1 MDTRQL
7 KPKLRKFLSQFD
19 DCFLRKD
26 TRSHLPTN
34 VEGQLSS
41 LQDKSV
47 APIALKAGV
56 APRTLQEFLSQLKWD
71 QDKLA
76 IGCRTVPGANA
87 TGLGGKKNP
96 EVTEC
101 QVQTA
106 LGALIPCWW
115 LDQRPA
121 AKLLVRTAEE
131 IRQNQHK
138 SAEARQSHIKRTRER
153 LRELGI
159 KLTEIPRC
167 RWGAT

>member
-1 MDTRQL
+1 M
-7 KPKLRKFLSQFD
+7 PPAKF
-19 DCFLRKD
+19 
-26 TRSHLPTN
+26 
-34 VEGQLSS
+34 
-41 LQDKSV
+41 
-47 APIALKAGV
+47 
-56 APRTLQEFLSQLKWD
+56 
-71 QDKLA
+71 A
-76 IGCRTVPGANA
+76 I
-87 TGLGGKKNP
+87 LEKHP
-96 EVTEC
+96 EVTES

-115 LDQRPA
+115 LDQRPS

-138 SAEARQSHIKRTRER
+138 NAEARQSHIKRTRER

>member
-1 MDTRQL
+1 MVVADKKARSSTGAVQGD
-7 KPKLRKFLSQFD
+7 PAETE
-19 DCFLRKD
+19 FLR
-26 TRSHLPTN
+26 
-34 VEGQLSS
+34 
-41 LQDKSV
+41 
-47 APIALKAGV
+47 
-56 APRTLQEFLSQLKWD
+56 
-71 QDKLA
+71 
-76 IGCRTVPGANA
+76 
-87 TGLGGKKNP
+87 GKKNP

-101 QVQTA
+101 RVQTA

-138 SAEARQSHIKRTRER
+138 NAEARQSHIKRTRER

-167 RWGAT
+167 R